1 MVEVRKL
8 PKKEAKRSD
17 RSSDHN
23 VIVEGIFAS
32 FFGFNSQGIN
42 GYSNW
47 PEPSLPPVR
56 ICLLF
61 EEPPPPLEHGR
72 HKWMAPNGS
81 SHVAPKAET
90 GQAIKIQS
98 EGPDNVYRVGHLLAD
113 LGWVNSGFW
122 SSRAVGPPL

>member
-23 VIVEGIFAS
+23 VTVEGIFAS

-42 GYSNW
+42 GRPNW
-47 PEPSLPPVR
+47 PEPPSPPVR

-61 EEPPPPLEHGR
+61 EEPPHPLERGR
-72 HKWMAPNGS
+72 HKWMAPKGVPQWQTIDTGS
-81 SHVAPKAET
+81 IGNLHDC
-90 GQAIKIQS
+90 KI
-98 EGPDNVYRVGHLLAD
+98 
-113 LGWVNSGFW
+113 F
-122 SSRAVGPPL
+122 